1 MKTTFFLIFYT
12 ICFAQFA
19 KAQSLVGLWEGILYN
34 DSTGL
39 NYVYD
44 LAITENQGKL
54 SGYSRTGFIYKDE
67 QFFSMKEISVKLLN
81 GKILTKDEGTISQYY
96 PTTPPKGVFQL
107 NILNMTVVAGDT
119 ILAGEF
125 STNRTKKYTQVTGLV
140 KLVKKAGPE
149 KSSMLPH
156 LQELGLV
163 DDLSFLSKDIFIKE
177 DPVIVIK
184 AKREKKKELP
194 KTERKLVV
202 QQTVNFAEDSLSIS
216 LYDNGEV
223 DGDTVSVFVN
233 GKLLLAKQGL
243 STKPIKFMISTKELG
258 ESFTLSMFAET
269 IGEIPPNTGLMIVY
283 DGKKRTEV
291 RFSGSFV
298 ETAAVI
304 FNRQKTN

>member
-1 MKTTFFLIFYT
+1 MNKIFLSILFLFY
-12 ICFAQFA
+12 FGNSG

-44 LAITENQGKL
+44 LAITDNKGKL

-67 QFFSMKEISVKLLN
+67 QFFSMKEISVKLLD
-81 GKILTKDEGTISQYY
+81 GKVLTKDEGTISQYY
-96 PTTPPKGVFQL
+96 PTAPPKGVFQL
-107 NILNMTVVAGDT
+107 NILQMKVVEGDT

-125 STNRTKKYTQVTGLV
+125 STNRTKKYTQVTGMV
-140 KLVKKAGPE
+140 KLIKKANPE

-163 DDLSFLSKDIFIKE
+163 DELSFLSKDLFIKE

-184 AKREKKKELP
+184 TVRKKPIELP
-194 KTERKLVV
+194 KEERKLIV
-202 QQTVNFAEDSLSIS
+202 QQTVNFAEDSLAIS

-243 STKPIKFMISTKELG
+243 SNKPIKFMISTKELG
-258 ESFTLSMFAET
+258 DTFTLSMFAET
-269 IGEIPPNTGLMIVY
+269 VGSIPPNTGLMIVY

-298 ETAAVI
+298 ETAAVL